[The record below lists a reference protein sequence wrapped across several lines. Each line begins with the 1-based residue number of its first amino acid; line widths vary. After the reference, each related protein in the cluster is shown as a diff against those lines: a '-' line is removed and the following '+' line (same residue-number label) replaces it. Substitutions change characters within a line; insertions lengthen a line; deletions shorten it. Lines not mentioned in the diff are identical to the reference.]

1 MSGYSLHLKN
11 NINKLNDRLKRDKIK
26 KSKSNT
32 KMNNTIIYDKKIG
45 KNLDT
50 KSNTSKINKNI
61 FRIKQIKIKQKN
73 KN

>member
-1 MSGYSLHLKN
+1 M
-11 NINKLNDRLKRDKIK
+11 
-26 KSKSNT
+26 SKSNT

-50 KSNTSKINKNI
+50 KSNKSKINKNI
-61 FRIKQIKIKQKN
+61 FRIKQIKTKQKN

>member
-1 MSGYSLHLKN
+1 
-11 NINKLNDRLKRDKIK
+11 
-26 KSKSNT
+26 
-32 KMNNTIIYDKKIG
+32 MNNTIIYDKKIG

-61 FRIKQIKIKQKN
+61 FGIKQIEIKQKN

>member
-1 MSGYSLHLKN
+1 
-11 NINKLNDRLKRDKIK
+11 
-26 KSKSNT
+26 
-32 KMNNTIIYDKKIG
+32 MNNTIIYDKKIG

-50 KSNTSKINKNI
+50 KSNKCKIYTNI

>member
-50 KSNTSKINKNI
+50 KSNTSKIYTNI

>member
-1 MSGYSLHLKN
+1 
-11 NINKLNDRLKRDKIK
+11 
-26 KSKSNT
+26 
-32 KMNNTIIYDKKIG
+32 MNNTIIYDKKIG

-50 KSNTSKINKNI
+50 KSNKSKIYTNI